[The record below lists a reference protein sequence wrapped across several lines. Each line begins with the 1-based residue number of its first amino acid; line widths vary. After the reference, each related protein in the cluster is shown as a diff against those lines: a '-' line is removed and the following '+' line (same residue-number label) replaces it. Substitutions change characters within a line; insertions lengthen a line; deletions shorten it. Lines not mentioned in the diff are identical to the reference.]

1 MIGIKE
7 SKTGKHIILMKKVSA
22 AQPLINKPVI
32 KTGGILLVANE
43 INPTIVVIVVIRI
56 GIPTFCRVL

>member
-1 MIGIKE
+1 M
-7 SKTGKHIILMKKVSA
+7 GKHIILMKKVSA

-43 INPTIVVIVVIRI
+43 INPTIVVMVVIRM